1 MILRN
6 QKRINENN
14 IIENSIKKSNIIET
28 IHKTTINIKK
38 CNLKNNQP
46 IKKYKYVLIRTEP
59 IIKYYFLSQK
69 EKNDKI
75 KAFNIIITNFKN
87 E

>member
-6 QKRINENN
+6 HKCINED
-14 IIENSIKKSNIIET
+14 IPIHENKIKIVSKYN
-28 IHKTTINIKK
+28 KTTNSKFFNK
-38 CNLKNNQP
+38 NLKN
-46 IKKYKYVLIRTEP
+46 KYVLIQKEP

-75 KAFNIIITNFKN
+75 KAFNIILTNLKYD
-87 E
+87 